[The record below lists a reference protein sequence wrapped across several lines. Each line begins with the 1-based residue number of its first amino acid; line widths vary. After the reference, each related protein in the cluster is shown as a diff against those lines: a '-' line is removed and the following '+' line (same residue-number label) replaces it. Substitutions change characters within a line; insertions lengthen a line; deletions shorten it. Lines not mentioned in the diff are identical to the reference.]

1 MRRAFF
7 DERGCRGEPKTEAN
21 FKSMNLSRW
30 RRYGRMGA
38 AKPWKPRLHNFR
50 EPIGVA
56 LETLR
61 THKMRS
67 FLMLLGIVLSVS
79 TLIMVVS
86 LISGVNLYVANRIA
100 NLGSNVFLVLR
111 FPIITDMDELVKAT
125 RRNRPITWDDYLYL
139 RDNST
144 LAVRVGAQVN
154 LLGRTKANGQ
164 TLEDTTIY
172 GVTANI
178 GDMKTDGPASGRYIA
193 DTDNQH
199 RSLVALIGSDIA
211 ENVTLGVDPIGKEI
225 DVDGRPYQV
234 VGIGKPIGTVLGQP
248 QDNYVYIPIETWLKF
263 YATSN
268 TSLAINVQTNGSDWM
283 SRTQE
288 ESQTLMRAR
297 RRLHPNDLDNFGIL
311 DGGSLVS
318 LFKRITGALAASM
331 VGIVAVF
338 LVIGGVVIM
347 NVMLAT
353 VIERTREIG
362 IRKSLGAR
370 RGDILLQFLTE
381 TAVMSTIGGA
391 IGVALAYGFAL
402 LIAANTPVPMHVP
415 ISAVI
420 IALTVSTAVGVFFG
434 IYPASKAANLSPI
447 EALGQEW

>member
-1 MRRAFF
+1 MKLQTR
-7 DERGCRGEPKTEAN
+7 
-21 FKSMNLSRW
+21 
-30 RRYGRMGA
+30 
-38 AKPWKPRLHNFR
+38 HFR

-61 THKMRS
+61 SHKMRS

-100 NLGSNVFLVLR
+100 NLGANVFLVLR
-111 FPIITDMDELVKAT
+111 FPIITDTEEFVKAT
-125 RRNRPITWDDYLYL
+125 RRNRPITWDDYIFL
-139 RDNST
+139 RDNSK
-144 LAVRVGAQVN
+144 LALRVGAQAN
-154 LLGRTKANGQ
+154 QLGRTKANGQ
-164 TLEDTTIY
+164 SVEDTTVY

-178 GDMKTDGPASGRYIA
+178 GDMKTEGPASGRYIT

-199 RSLVALIGSDIA
+199 RSLVAMIGSEIG
-211 ENVTLGVDPIGKEI
+211 EKLFPGVDPIGKEI
-225 DVDGRPYQV
+225 DVDGRPYEV
-234 VGIGKPIGTVLGQP
+234 VGVGKPIGTVLGQT
-248 QDNYVYIPIETWLKF
+248 QDNYVYIPIETWMKY
-263 YATSN
+263 YATSKM
-268 TSLAINVQTNGSDWM
+268 SLAINVQTRGSDWM

-288 ESQTLMRAR
+288 EFQTLMRSR
-297 RRLHPNDLDNFGIL
+297 RRLGPNELDNFGIL
-311 DGGSLVS
+311 DGGSLVD

-353 VIERTREIG
+353 VTERTREIG

-381 TAVMSTIGGA
+381 TAVMSTIGGI
-391 IGVALAYGFAL
+391 IGVALAYIFAMI
-402 LIAANTPVPMHVP
+402 IAANTPVPMHVP

-420 IALTVSTAVGVFFG
+420 IALTVSTAVGIFFG
-434 IYPASKAANLSPI
+434 LYPANKAANLSPI
-447 EALGQEW
+447 EALRQEV